1 MCVYNNVINQ
11 WEKKYARLEEKFNAK
26 CRENEKLKKE
36 LSDLQTVKYS
46 GSVPKEV
53 EISAE
58 CKDEISRLKKELE
71 ESRKENEELKKKK
84 LSENTENA
92 EVSENAVVLKLPC
105 GVKNLFENEI
115 EDFLYKV
122 VYDELESQSHN
133 FPQNKND
140 EHFRKQDVI
149 TSLLQNKQF
158 NFEKSATSNLMKK
171 INSVLQTR
179 DIKKLS
185 SCGFVKKNGSK
196 NYPKYYFYKE
206 RYQFA
211 FSLTP
216 EDRNAPKNQM
226 REISKRVFLY
236 KM

>member
-11 WEKKYARLEEKFNAK
+11 WEKKYAKLEEKFNAK
-26 CRENEKLKKE
+26 CRENEKLKKKLGE
-36 LSDLQTVKYS
+36 LQSVNYS

-53 EISAE
+53 QISPE
-58 CKDEISRLKKELE
+58 YKNEISRLKKENE
-71 ESRKENEELKKKK
+71 DFRREVEELKRKKNEEK
-84 LSENTENA
+84 SESYEN
-92 EVSENAVVLKLPC
+92 VVVLKLPC

-115 EDFLYKV
+115 EDYLYKV
-122 VYDELESQSHN
+122 IYDELESQRHN